1 MTVAK
6 AVVTVTVTGTQLPDP
21 LAPAAPDAP
30 AFPLAPADPA
40 APDEAGRTVM

>member
-1 MTVAK
+1 MTVDK

-21 LAPAAPDAP
+21 DAP

-40 APDEAGRTVM
+40 APEGAGRTVM